1 MGPAAVSNAT
11 PMGAQQTR
19 RSPRPAPVT
28 TARRGESV
36 GATIVPG
43 GPTEIRPRRYS
54 TLVTDLLQRDRVQ
67 TWPMRPAY
75 TSRRPNRG
83 PAAALGCRAGRAVT
97 LRHGALTRRVSC

>member
-1 MGPAAVSNAT
+1 MVTAAMSSAT
-11 PMGAQQTR
+11 PMSAQQTR
-19 RSPRPAPVT
+19 RSPRPALVT
-28 TARRGESV
+28 MARAGESV

-67 TWPMRPAY
+67 TWPTRPAY

-83 PAAALGCRAGRAVT
+83 PLRHWAAALDAPSRCGT
-97 LRHGALTRRVSC
+97 AL